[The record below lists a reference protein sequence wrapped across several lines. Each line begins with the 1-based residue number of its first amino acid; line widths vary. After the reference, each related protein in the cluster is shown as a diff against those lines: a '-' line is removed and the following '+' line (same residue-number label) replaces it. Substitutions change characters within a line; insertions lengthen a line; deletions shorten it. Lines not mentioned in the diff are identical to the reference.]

1 MRWTIVLCPTLEEDY
16 LVYSEPRWAPTSK
29 TFPRALLAG
38 EGRRWRRHLL
48 GIINSVGLSLVGST
62 ARYLWRK
69 L

>member
-1 MRWTIVLCPTLEEDY
+1 MRWTIVLCPSLEEDY
-16 LVYSEPRWAPTSK
+16 LVYSEPRWGSGTLTSK
-29 TFPRALLAG
+29 
-38 EGRRWRRHLL
+38 RWRRHLL

>member
-1 MRWTIVLCPTLEEDY
+1 MRWTIVLCPSLEEDY

-29 TFPRALLAG
+29 
-38 EGRRWRRHLL
+38 RWRRHLL